1 MGLANVVRALPSEWP
16 MFQHDLTHTGYS
28 TSWAPST
35 NETLWT
41 YTLGTRTNGKQ
52 PTIADGRVYFG
63 AFDGIYCLDATTSAF
78 LWSYIISGTW
88 LGIFSAPAVADGR
101 VYTGCNDGRV
111 YCFNAVTGALIWNTA
126 VLTNYFPSHP
136 VVDSGRVYIG
146 GADNLLFFC
155 LDAATGATLWTYPT
169 HGNCYDCSPAVA
181 DGFVYFTDSW
191 GRTVY
196 CLNAVTGAFKWT
208 YTLGYNGGW
217 GSTAVV
223 NGIVYLGST
232 DNRVIALDAGTGA
245 LVWSYTTGA
254 EVYGSPAVVDGK
266 LYIGSFDYNVYCLN
280 AVTGAFIWSYKTST
294 AVCSSPAVADG
305 KVYIASYDGNLY
317 CLNAATGAFIWS
329 YTGLGNVGG
338 KSPSIVN
345 GIVYMLTSNDPG
357 QLLAFGGYYLTV
369 KTDPPGT
376 ATISGEG
383 WYDPGTP
390 VTLTAPTGPPGA
402 TLSFLNWDLDGTP
415 ETANPL
421 VVTMSGPHT
430 ATAHYYKIPVGGEWA
445 PIDTAQ
451 IVTPWI
457 ALAFLA
463 IAFAAAGS
471 HRLLKKRW

>member
-1 MGLANVVRALPSEWP
+1 M
-16 MFQHDLTHTGYS
+16 
-28 TSWAPST
+28 
-35 NETLWT
+35 
-41 YTLGTRTNGKQ
+41 
-52 PTIADGRVYFG
+52 
-63 AFDGIYCLDATTSAF
+63 
-78 LWSYIISGTW
+78 ISGTYY
-88 LGIFSAPAVADGR
+88 GIWSAPAVAEGR

-111 YCFNAVTGALIWNTA
+111 YCFNAITGALIWNTA
-126 VLTNYFPSHP
+126 VLTNYFPGHP
-136 VVDSGRVYIG
+136 VVDNGRVYIG
-146 GADNLLFFC
+146 GADTLQFFC
-155 LDAATGATLWTYPT
+155 LDAATGATLWTSPT

-181 DGFVYFTDSW
+181 NGFVYFTDSW

-196 CLNAVTGAFKWT
+196 CLNAVTGASKWT

-223 NGIVYLGST
+223 NGMVYCGST
-232 DNRVIALDAGTGA
+232 DNRVIALDADTGA

-254 EVYGSPAVVDGK
+254 EVYG
-266 LYIGSFDYNVYCLN
+266 
-280 AVTGAFIWSYKTST
+280 
-294 AVCSSPAVADG
+294 SPAVADG

-329 YTGLGNVGG
+329 YTGLGAVGG
-338 KSPSIVN
+338 KSASIVN
-345 GIVYMLTSNDPG
+345 GIVYMLTKNDPG